1 MLVINLSFSFIIDAS
16 NPMGTSL
23 NSEIARR
30 SLIQFTNTI
39 VESNIDPIGLV
50 RRLYSKEVISESIY
64 RRMRDISTNEERLEK
79 ILDGLKDHIEC
90 DTNAFNIFLDVLNDL
105 SQKDLAAKIMAK
117 YKGIVCCSVLHGVN
131 SVLELEG
138 SVQRRQE

>member
-64 RRMRDISTNEERLEK
+64 RRMRDIYT
-79 ILDGLKDHIEC
+79 
-90 DTNAFNIFLDVLNDL
+90 
-105 SQKDLAAKIMAK
+105 
-117 YKGIVCCSVLHGVN
+117 YK
-131 SVLELEG
+131 
-138 SVQRRQE
+138 

>member
-1 MLVINLSFSFIIDAS
+1 
-16 NPMGTSL
+16 MGTSL

-64 RRMRDISTNEERLEK
+64 RRMRDIYT
-79 ILDGLKDHIEC
+79 
-90 DTNAFNIFLDVLNDL
+90 
-105 SQKDLAAKIMAK
+105 
-117 YKGIVCCSVLHGVN
+117 YK
-131 SVLELEG
+131 
-138 SVQRRQE
+138 